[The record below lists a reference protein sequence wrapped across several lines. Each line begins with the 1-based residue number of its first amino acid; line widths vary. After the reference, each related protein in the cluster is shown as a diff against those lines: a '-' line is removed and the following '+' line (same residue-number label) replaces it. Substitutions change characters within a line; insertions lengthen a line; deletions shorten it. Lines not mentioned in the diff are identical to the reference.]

1 MAKSQSPAKKLRSL
15 KRLIIFRKKYRVQH
29 SDNKPTKSNLSIC
42 IQTSVSIEPS
52 VRNAQQET
60 IKQSQPFTLNDFLGL
75 AETSRLEDDQR
86 RKKERENEREKR
98 EKERE
103 NDLKSIRSML
113 SLPPF

>member
-1 MAKSQSPAKKLRSL
+1 MGNTQEITMAKSQSPAKKLRSL

-52 VRNAQQET
+52 IRNAQQET

-86 RKKERENEREKR
+86 RKKERENERERKR
-98 EKERE
+98 ERKRKRFEE
-103 NDLKSIRSML
+103 H
-113 SLPPF
+113 

>member
-75 AETSRLEDDQR
+75 AETSRLEDEGKKKEKMKEKKE
-86 RKKERENEREKR
+86 RKKEKT
-98 EKERE
+98 
-103 NDLKSIRSML
+103 I
-113 SLPPF
+113 